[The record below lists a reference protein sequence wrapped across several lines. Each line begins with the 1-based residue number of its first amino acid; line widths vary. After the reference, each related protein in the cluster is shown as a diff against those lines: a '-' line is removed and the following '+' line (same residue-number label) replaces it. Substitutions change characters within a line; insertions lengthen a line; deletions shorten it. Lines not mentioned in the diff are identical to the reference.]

1 MIDIKPMKV
10 EFVKSA
16 QNPDQAPV
24 ADRAEVALAGRS
36 NAGKS
41 SFLNS
46 WAGRKIAKVS
56 GQPGKTRLLNFFN
69 LGPRLR
75 LTDMP
80 GYGYASRSHSERESW
95 SQMIEAYLLNREALV
110 GLVLVMDVRREWQD
124 EEAQIQS
131 FCNSVGMP
139 FVIVLTKADK
149 VSRNLQMSKKL
160 KLKKQ
165 TGAAG
170 IFVVSNLKNQG
181 HKEIEK
187 FIFDEW
193 IKPEEKV

>member
-1 MIDIKPMKV
+1 MKV

-16 QNPDQAPV
+16 QKFDQAPPG
-24 ADRAEVALAGRS
+24 DRAEVALAGRS

-46 WAGRKIAKVS
+46 WSGRKIAKVS

-80 GYGYASRSHSERESW
+80 GYGYAARSHSERDSW
-95 SQMIEAYLLNREALV
+95 SEMIQSYLMERETLV
-110 GLVLVMDVRREWQD
+110 GLLLIMDVRREWQD

-131 FCNSVGMP
+131 FCESTNLP
-139 FVIVLTKADK
+139 FAIILTKADK
-149 VSRNLQMSKKL
+149 VSRNQQMQKKM
-160 KLKKQ
+160 KLKKITRADQ
-165 TGAAG
+165 VF
-170 IFVVSNLKNQG
+170 IVSNLKNQG

-187 FIFDEW
+187 FIFDHW
-193 IKPEEKV
+193 IDREAEGET